1 MYRFKVRGQRFD
13 WDLTGN
19 LLTGGGGYMETIEV
33 GTITPFKIHLDMY
46 IEGYTLEEFG
56 SNASKWD

>member
-1 MYRFKVRGQRFD
+1 
-13 WDLTGN
+13 
-19 LLTGGGGYMETIEV
+19 METIEV

-46 IEGYTLEEFG
+46 IEGYTLEEYG